1 MVLLIVIVAYE
12 TFTHGVT
19 LIHKGAWTICC
30 IYYDEI
36 G

>member
-1 MVLLIVIVAYE
+1 MVLLIVIVVNE

-30 IYYDEI
+30 I
-36 G
+36 